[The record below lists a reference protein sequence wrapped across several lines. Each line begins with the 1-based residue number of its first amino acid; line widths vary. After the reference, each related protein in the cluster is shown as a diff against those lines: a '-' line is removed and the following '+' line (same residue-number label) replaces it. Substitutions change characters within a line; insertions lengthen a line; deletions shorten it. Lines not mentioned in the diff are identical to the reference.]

1 MKNMSSDTCFIPV
14 ALDDGIEEQRLIADS
29 YSFVTECFFMAHRT
43 IDLGY
48 RVGVDRLI
56 KQNIVS
62 DLFLPH
68 KVTVFNLAVALKFHF
83 FNSY

>member
-1 MKNMSSDTCFIPV
+1 MKEMSVETCFIPAELV
-14 ALDDGIEEQRLIADS
+14 DGLEEQRLMADS
-29 YSFVTECFFMAHRT
+29 YSFVTECFYMAHRT

-62 DLFLPH
+62 
-68 KVTVFNLAVALKFHF
+68 N
-83 FNSY
+83 